1 MTGTRG
7 AAYGLALGAWAAGME
22 AATWAGLVPA
32 IALCRRR
39 DVARPREL
47 GERLGRSLPSVAAG
61 RKPWLVH
68 AVSAGEMSAAS
79 AIVAEM
85 GRRAVG
91 LRAFLTTGT
100 EAGRRIADALAGAY
114 PDVVAG
120 VAYLPWDR
128 PAAMRRWLAALGPEA
143 AVVIEAEL
151 WPGLFDAARRA
162 SVPIAVASGRLTD
175 AEAQRYRLVRPLFR
189 GILSAPAWIGVQT
202 PGDAGRFVAAG
213 AEAARVEVAGNLKWD
228 APARGRALPAEWEAC
243 LGGPLVAG
251 ASTHAP
257 EEELLFDA
265 LASIRGNVRDVRLVL
280 APRHVGRALAVAA
293 SARAHGLRASLL
305 SAPPAR
311 GWDVLVVDGYG
322 FLPSIYG
329 KAAVVFVGG
338 SLAPRRG
345 HSPIEP
351 ALSGVPLV
359 MGPHDDSCEEASR
372 ALEDAGA
379 LARVSPLA
387 AAPSLASAVANFLR
401 SPHAARRASA
411 ASRAVADRERG
422 AAARAVD
429 RILALVGS

>member
-7 AAYGLALGAWAAGME
+7 ATYGLAFGAWAAGME

-32 IALCRRR
+32 IALARRR

-47 GERLGRSLPSVAAG
+47 SERLGRSRPAVAAG
-61 RKPWLVH
+61 RRPWLVH
-68 AVSAGEMSAAS
+68 AVSAGEMTAAS
-79 AIVAEM
+79 ALVAEM
-85 GRRAVG
+85 GRRSGG

-128 PAAMRRWLAALGPEA
+128 PAAMQRWLAALEPEV
-143 AVVIEAEL
+143 AVVVEAEL

-162 SVPIAVASGRLTD
+162 SIPIAVASGHLTD
-175 AEAQRYRLVRPLFR
+175 GEARRYRVVRPLFR
-189 GILSAPAWIGVQT
+189 GVLSAPAWFGVQT
-202 PGDAGRFVAAG
+202 PADVGRFVAAG
-213 AEAARVEVAGNLKWD
+213 AEAGRVELAGNLKWD
-228 APARGRALPAEWEAC
+228 APARGRALPAEWTAC

-257 EEELLFDA
+257 EEEHLFDA
-265 LASIRGNVRDVRLVL
+265 LASVRGNVRDVRLIL
-280 APRHVGRALAVAA
+280 APRHVGRAHAVAA

-305 SAPPAR
+305 SEPPAG

-322 FLPSIYG
+322 LLPSIYG
-329 KAAVVFVGG
+329 LAAVVFVGG
-338 SLAPRRG
+338 SLAPRGG

-351 ALSGVPLV
+351 ALAGVPLV

-387 AAPSLASAVANFLR
+387 PGLSLASAIANFLR
-401 SPHAARRASA
+401 SPYAARRASA
-411 ASRAVADRERG
+411 AAHAVADRERG
-422 AAARAVD
+422 TAARAVD
-429 RILALVGS
+429 RILALVGA